1 MTVGK
6 AAIKWTDEL
15 CLWESS
21 LFLGCFYPCLSSA
34 GGGRGKLALLLLL
47 PPAPFACCFTK
58 PPSAGSKRGQKHVC
72 SVPEEQ
78 SSMWT
83 RQRLRSAEMPSGT
96 EPFPAQR
103 HLPCRRSA
111 QKGCTHCPLPG
122 QVTGPTTISLF
133 VLFDVRPQLLHHL
146 TSAYFTSGLRYHYT
160 ETRGFRQGSS
170 PFLWTHP
177 QGQPLLQAKPG
188 TLLLPS
194 AVSSAAG
201 KCINKII
208 LLYH

>member
-96 EPFPAQR
+96 EPLPAQR
-103 HLPCRRSA
+103 HFPCHCSA
-111 QKGCTHCPLPG
+111 QKGCTHCPLPAARPG
-122 QVTGPTTISLF
+122 HRPRHNQPLC
-133 VLFDVRPQLLHHL
+133 FDVRPQTLHHL
-146 TSAYFTSGLRYHYT
+146 TSAYFTSCLRYHYT
-160 ETRGFRQGSS
+160 ETRGFQ
-170 PFLWTHP
+170 
-177 QGQPLLQAKPG
+177 
-188 TLLLPS
+188 
-194 AVSSAAG
+194 AG
-201 KCINKII
+201 KLPISLGTSSGTPVTSGKARDSATAQCSVLCCGKM
-208 LLYH
+208 H

>member
-72 SVPEEQ
+72 SMPEEQ

-83 RQRLRSAEMPSGT
+83 RQQLRSAEMPSGT
-96 EPFPAQR
+96 EPFPTQR

-111 QKGCTHCPLPG
+111 QKGCTHCPLPAARPG
-122 QVTGPTTISLF
+122 HRPRHDQPLCFVWCQASAAASPHICIFHFRPQIPLYWNAGFQAGKLPISL
-133 VLFDVRPQLLHHL
+133 D
-146 TSAYFTSGLRYHYT
+146 TSSGTAVTSGKARD
-160 ETRGFRQGSS
+160 
-170 PFLWTHP
+170 
-177 QGQPLLQAKPG
+177 
-188 TLLLPS
+188 S
-194 AVSSAAG
+194 ATAQCSVLCCG
-201 KCINKII
+201 KM
-208 LLYH
+208 H